1 MKAETH
7 LYEMVY
13 QSMLTQFY
21 NGTLRCGHSL
31 PSQQV
36 LCRQYNIGITTI
48 RKVMRMLEENGF
60 IRTASGK
67 RAVVCFNDK
76 DQAYI
81 STLLRRRESISD
93 VCRGLE
99 ILMPSIYVAGA
110 RLYTAYDKLEASL
123 PAAGRETDSYKPYI
137 QINQFLTEFLIPLNN
152 PVILDLRS
160 DMEHYAWIPYL
171 SVSDMAYPYT
181 LTEGYACSFLLQVQ
195 SLARQKQDRA
205 LSDCLQ
211 QIYRGMGK
219 HAADYLDMLKDKYPE
234 VTEKDSY
241 HWFSGKSRIPLYTVV
256 ARDLFKRTEMGEFD
270 SRTYLPSVPQ
280 LMKEYDISKSTAS
293 NAIALLSDI
302 GFVRILDKKG
312 IVRRKGEDLSPVR
325 LDEKKIT
332 EHIIMF
338 LDILQILAICSNRLS
353 SAAFSSLSPS
363 GKKETAKLWSGYPEP
378 GSTALIVQILL
389 HFLKKQIPYPCL
401 QNILDQ
407 FDDILIW
414 GHYMDRVKTQ
424 TAESKALTQE
434 MQHLFSKLPDAL
446 LQNDEAAFTRIFSSI
461 FSMLYQDS
469 REQLLRGMPCPER
482 FPAVLL

>member
-31 PSQQV
+31 PSQQE

-110 RLYTAYDKLEASL
+110 RLYTAYDKLEDSL
-123 PAAGRETDSYKPYI
+123 PAVSRETDSYKPYI

-181 LTEGYACSFLLQVQ
+181 LTESFACSFVLRVL
-195 SLARQKQDRA
+195 SLASQKQDRA

-219 HAADYLDMLKDKYPE
+219 HAAAYLDMLKEKYPE
-234 VTEKDSY
+234 VPEKDSY

-270 SRTYLPSVPQ
+270 SRIYLPSVPQ
-280 LMKEYDISKSTAS
+280 LMQEYGISKSTAS

-302 GFVRILDKKG
+302 G
-312 IVRRKGEDLSPVR
+312 LS
-325 LDEKKIT
+325 EFWT
-332 EHIIMF
+332 
-338 LDILQILAICSNRLS
+338 
-353 SAAFSSLSPS
+353 
-363 GKKETAKLWSGYPEP
+363 KKESYAGWGK
-378 GSTALIVQILL
+378 
-389 HFLKKQIPYPCL
+389 PCL
-401 QNILDQ
+401 
-407 FDDILIW
+407 
-414 GHYMDRVKTQ
+414 
-424 TAESKALTQE
+424 
-434 MQHLFSKLPDAL
+434 
-446 LQNDEAAFTRIFSSI
+446 
-461 FSMLYQDS
+461 LYGWM
-469 REQLLRGMPCPER
+469 RKK
-482 FPAVLL
+482 

>member
-1 MKAETH
+1 
-7 LYEMVY
+7 
-13 QSMLTQFY
+13 
-21 NGTLRCGHSL
+21 
-31 PSQQV
+31 
-36 LCRQYNIGITTI
+36 
-48 RKVMRMLEENGF
+48 
-60 IRTASGK
+60 
-67 RAVVCFNDK
+67 
-76 DQAYI
+76 
-81 STLLRRRESISD
+81 
-93 VCRGLE
+93 
-99 ILMPSIYVAGA
+99 MPSIYVAGA

-181 LTEGYACSFLLQVQ
+181 LTEGYACSFLLHVL

-219 HAADYLDMLKDKYPE
+219 HAADYLDMLKEKCPE
-234 VTEKDSY
+234 VPEKDSY

-270 SRTYLPSVPQ
+270 SRIYLPSVPQ
-280 LMKEYDISKSTAS
+280 LMQEYGISKSTAS

-312 IVRRKGEDLSPVR
+312 IVRRKGEPLPPVR
-325 LDEKKIT
+325 LDEKKIID
-332 EHIIMF
+332 HIIMF

-363 GKKETAKLWSGYPEP
+363 GKKEKAMLWSGYPEP

-424 TAESKALTQE
+424 TAESKALTRE
-434 MQHLFSKLPDAL
+434 MRRLFSKLPDAL
-446 LQNDEAAFTRIFSSI
+446 LQNDEAVFTRIFSSI
-461 FSMLYQDS
+461 FIMLYQDS
-469 REQLLRGMPCPER
+469 REQLLHGMPCTER
-482 FPAVLL
+482 FPAALL